1 MADFNNDGSFMANF
15 IREQAEAA
23 ARQVRERQAGGAGG
37 AATSETP
44 AGRSGEE
51 VQEPVQRR
59 RRRFTDEPDAEVG
72 SSSAAPPPQRRKF
85 TEGAA
90 DESGEARRD
99 LGLLSADDLVQ
110 LTAHVED
117 KQEEETQT
125 KFEQERLEVSEW
137 GRTYKAGYVPRSS
150 HVANLLPAEDMAK
163 YTTLLP
169 GAKKAKD
176 EKEKEEDKVTI
187 DSSNIG
193 HKMLSK
199 MGWKGKGL
207 GAEGQGKVAPVA
219 EQKGVTDR
227 SGVLAG
233 DMHGLGADHTWD
245 LNGEED
251 MFEQYRKR
259 MMLGYRHRPNPNNN
273 PRKLYY

>member
-125 KFEQERLEVSEW
+125 N
-137 GRTYKAGYVPRSS
+137 YVPRSS

-207 GAEGQGKVAPVA
+207 GAEGQMLSKMGWKGKGLCAEGQGKVAPVA

-259 MMLGYRHRPNPNNN
+259 MMLG
-273 PRKLYY
+273 